1 MDIKEILELIFVNYW
16 SQILLVLGGGSY
28 IFKNYF
34 DRRSKLIEM
43 KSSILIQNNIDQLN
57 TLNKKYCE
65 ISMHLE
71 EMLTSKYESS
81 KQDNFREDDL
91 IKLDSIKNDLK
102 EFIKLFRQVM
112 LFSKISKHDTVS
124 SDFEFKF
131 TFYIR
136 LFCDVY
142 QDENLYKTHKLKL
155 IFDKQS
161 LDFKF
166 NEILFKYLK

>member
-43 KSSILIQNNIDQLN
+43 KSSILIQKNIDLLDH
-57 TLNKKYCE
+57 LNKKYCE
-65 ISMHLE
+65 ISIFLE
-71 EMLTSKYESS
+71 ETLTSKYESS
-81 KQDNFREDDL
+81 KQDNVREDDT

-131 TFYIR
+131 TLYIE

-142 QDENLYKTHKLKL
+142 LDENLYKTHKLKL

-161 LDFKF
+161 LDFNF